1 MSNWTL
7 LILDGS
13 THLVDLNSKFT
24 EVKRFGRFPT
34 QILNEQ
40 KINTEFELFDRK
52 AMLVDPVQS
61 DLQSNLKRGPQIIS
75 PKDIAWILYKSGA
88 STGETI
94 IEAGSGSGALSL
106 ALAQAVAPNG
116 KIITFENNPK
126 HLKFA
131 KRNVA
136 MSKWSNLVD
145 FRSEELNEDTEILS
159 ASSVILDLPNP
170 WDLVSWAKKSIR
182 VGGFLICYIPT
193 INQVQ
198 NLVKFLDSWA
208 EIEVVEIIQRSWQ
221 VRKDAL
227 RPQSNMIG
235 HTGFLVSARRTY

>member
-13 THLVDLNSKFT
+13 THLVDLKSKFT
-24 EVKRFGRFPT
+24 DVKGFVRFPT
-34 QILNEQ
+34 QILNDY
-40 KINTEFELFDRK
+40 KINTEFELFDKK
-52 AMLVDPVQS
+52 AMLVESLQS

-75 PKDIAWILYKSGA
+75 PKDIAWIIYKSGVSA
-88 STGETI
+88 GETI

-116 KIITFENNPK
+116 RIITFENNPK

-131 KRNVA
+131 KRNID

-145 FRSEELNEDTEILS
+145 LRSEELNKDTEILS
-159 ASSVILDLPNP
+159 ASSIILDLPNP
-170 WDLVSWAKKSIR
+170 WDIVSWAQKSIR

-193 INQVQ
+193 VNQVQ
-198 NLVKFLDSWA
+198 NLVKSLDDWT
-208 EIEVVEIIQRSWQ
+208 EIEVIETIQRFWQ
-221 VRKDAL
+221 ARKEAI

-235 HTGFLVSARRTY
+235 HTGFIVSARWTG

>member
-13 THLVDLNSKFT
+13 THLVNLNSKFT
-24 EVKRFGRFPT
+24 EVKGFGRFPT
-34 QILNEQ
+34 QILNEH
-40 KINTEFELFDRK
+40 KINTKFELFGKK
-52 AMLVDPVQS
+52 AMLVDSVQS

-75 PKDIAWILYKSGA
+75 PKDIAWIIYKSGV

-131 KRNVA
+131 KRNID

-145 FRSEELNEDTEILS
+145 FRPEELNKDTEILS
-159 ASSVILDLPNP
+159 ASSIIFDLPNP
-170 WDLVSWAKKSIR
+170 WDIVPWAQKSIK

-198 NLVKFLDSWA
+198 NLVKSLNAWA
-208 EIEVVEIIQRSWQ
+208 EIEVVETIQRFWQ
-221 VRKDAL
+221 ARKDAL

-235 HTGFLVSARRTY
+235 HTGFLVSARWTG